1 MKKAIKKSPHTDQSK
16 RTKKI
21 IKICLYYITNKGVL
35 KMTNIE
41 REFKNTVDELAYAE
55 YLLAGDENNKELI
68 KNKKDILKKM
78 ERLSS
83 AINRAEMIAS
93 EYVMDGDF

>member
-1 MKKAIKKSPHTDQSK
+1 
-16 RTKKI
+16 
-21 IKICLYYITNKGVL
+21 
-35 KMTNIE
+35 MTNIE

-55 YLLAGDENNKELI
+55 YLLSGDENNEELI

>member
-1 MKKAIKKSPHTDQSK
+1 
-16 RTKKI
+16 
-21 IKICLYYITNKGVL
+21 
-35 KMTNIE
+35 MTNIE

-55 YLLAGDENNKELI
+55 YLLAGDENNEELI

-83 AINRAEMIAS
+83 AINRAEIIAG
-93 EYVMDGDF
+93 EYYAF

>member
-1 MKKAIKKSPHTDQSK
+1 
-16 RTKKI
+16 
-21 IKICLYYITNKGVL
+21 
-35 KMTNIE
+35 MTNIE

-55 YLLAGDENNKELI
+55 YLLAGDENNEELI
-68 KNKKDILKKM
+68 KNKEDILNKM

>member
-1 MKKAIKKSPHTDQSK
+1 
-16 RTKKI
+16 
-21 IKICLYYITNKGVL
+21 
-35 KMTNIE
+35 MTNIE

-55 YLLAGDENNKELI
+55 YLLAGDENNEGLI
-68 KNKKDILKKM
+68 KNKEDILKKM